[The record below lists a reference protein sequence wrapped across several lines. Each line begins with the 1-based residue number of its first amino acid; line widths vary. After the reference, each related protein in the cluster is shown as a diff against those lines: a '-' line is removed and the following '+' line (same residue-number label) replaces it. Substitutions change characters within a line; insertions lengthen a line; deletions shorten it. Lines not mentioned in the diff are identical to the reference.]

1 MDSVGARTEFSAATT
16 SLAGSSAA
24 SIASSRRTSD
34 TSTEVPLTYLTGK
47 REDEEDEEAGVHD
60 GPSRLQEHIKA
71 PVIPSHL
78 TVPIQHS
85 RATRRQA
92 NSMQKASH
100 SSLRSSAEQ
109 DASASHV
116 PSPLLVDSI
125 SVPAN
130 TISERQGCT
139 PIAQLNNHSC
149 EWGCTVTQLVRIK
162 IHPLPLHHHHTRTT
176 RPPLPD
182 TPPLG
187 ILGAGPHSES
197 GLKLKVWQHIRPP
210 TSEETHNVERGSM
223 KHRANGRTEDS
234 YEFGGISL
242 DLAEFVGEELRRS
255 TIAGA
260 VTAAAAAV
268 AVPAVLPAVD
278 TALGMGGITR
288 RYLLTEKAKTNATLK
303 VSYLRN
309 ARGLSLTSLF
319 QLTIDIKQVSGETNY
334 VA

>member
-1 MDSVGARTEFSAATT
+1 MSFP
-16 SLAGSSAA
+16 GSSAT
-24 SIASSRRTSD
+24 SVASSRRTSD
-34 TSTEVPLTYLTGK
+34 TSTEVPLTYLSGK
-47 REDEEDEEAGVHD
+47 RDDDEDDESSVHG
-60 GPSRLQEHIKA
+60 GPSHAPEHTKVA
-71 PVIPSHL
+71 AVPSHL

-92 NSMQKASH
+92 NLLHRASNA
-100 SSLRSSAEQ
+100 SLR
-109 DASASHV
+109 ASADQAASGSHV
-116 PSPLLVDSI
+116 AAPLLVDSI
-125 SVPAN
+125 NVPAN
-130 TISERQGCT
+130 TVSEREGCT

-162 IHPLPLHHHHTRTT
+162 IHPLSLHHQTRTT
-176 RPPLPD
+176 RPPFPD

-187 ILGAGPHSES
+187 ILGAGPRSES

-210 TSEETHNVERGSM
+210 TSQETHNVERGSM

-242 DLAEFVGEELRRS
+242 DLAEFVGEEIRRA
-255 TIAGA
+255 TVTGA
-260 VTAAAAAV
+260 VTAAATAV
-268 AVPAVLPAVD
+268 AAPAVLPAVD

-303 VSYLRN
+303 VSEGRN
-309 ARGLSLTSLF
+309 ARRIELTDLC
-319 QLTIDIKQVSGETNY
+319 QLTIDIKQVSGETNF